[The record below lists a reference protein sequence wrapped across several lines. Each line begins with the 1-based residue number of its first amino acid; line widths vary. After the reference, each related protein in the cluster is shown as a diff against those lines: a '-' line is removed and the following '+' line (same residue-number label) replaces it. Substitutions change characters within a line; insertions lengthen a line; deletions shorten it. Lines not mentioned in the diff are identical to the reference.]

1 MAGFSQVL
9 DYLDVLG
16 SYSEVQR
23 GVALV
28 VFDVHKSFLYL
39 GQYLDDLKASNLAC
53 NMQRSFTLLCPC
65 VDIRELFDQQFDH
78 LLTLGFDRI
87 MQRLQILFVLEVDI
101 CALILILDLIEQVSH
116 HCQVISLN
124 RLNELL
130 IPYKLGVPPVLPR
143 GLVRVLQKL
152 GDSTLLLQDTHLL

>member
-9 DYLDVLG
+9 DYLNVLG

-28 VFDVHKSFLYL
+28 VFDVHESFLHL
-39 GQYLDDLKASNLAC
+39 GQNLDDLKASNLAC
-53 NMQRSFTLLCPC
+53 NMQRSLTLLCPC

-78 LLTLGFDRI
+78 LLTLGFNRI
-87 MQRLQILFVLEVDI
+87 MQRLKILFVLEVDI

-116 HCQVISLN
+116 HGQVICLY

-152 GDSTLLLQDTHLL
+152 GDSPLLLQDTHLL